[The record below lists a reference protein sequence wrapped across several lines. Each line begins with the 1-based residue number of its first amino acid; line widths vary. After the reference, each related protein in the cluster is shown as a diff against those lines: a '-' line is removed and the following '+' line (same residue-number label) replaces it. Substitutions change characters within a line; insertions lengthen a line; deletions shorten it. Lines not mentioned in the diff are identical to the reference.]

1 MKDPRMKIL
10 AVIAL
15 SFASFMSGI
24 AALFTVLWWIVHDR
38 KKGSVLRSRPFWIYL
53 GIILLFSLLVQ
64 IEGENGALYLIRFGA
79 IALVAVWTYHEYHP
93 GEFLDVAVWTFGKR
107 WGFEL
112 GLMAEMS
119 MQGLRILRE
128 DVDRIRL
135 LSCCFCLPRCAVR
148 IPRPSSSPSADTG
161 GVGSSAHSFRGRPP
175 ISCLPLQPFLSFL
188 CRYFSST
195 SGKSGNSPMV
205 PVARRVTV
213 IRGKNL
219 TPKGIPS

>member
-64 IEGENGALYLIRFGA
+64 IEGENGALYMIRFGA

-135 LSCCFCLPRCAVR
+135 ALLLKGKRWGGKTL
-148 IPRPSSSPSADTG
+148 PSALLLLLLTTLRRADTQAQLLALRGYRRG
-161 GVGSSAHSFRGRPP
+161 GELCPQFSRTTSDILFALAALLIFSL
-175 ISCLPLQPFLSFL
+175 SLFLI
-188 CRYFSST
+188 YI
-195 SGKSGNSPMV
+195 G
-205 PVARRVTV
+205 
-213 IRGKNL
+213 
-219 TPKGIPS
+219 